1 MIQSPQVA
9 ELIDGG
15 AYLVKVRAHAP
26 STPDLRGVRAQ
37 AGDYVESQLAGRT
50 DRAKLIADSVGS
62 WLKFGERCTLF
73 CDGRRAFH
81 SAGDEFIKEGGR
93 LSTLMVRR
101 PRRNARKPLARV
113 AAAEIELNCMVLTQ
127 GWDMPEVGCC
137 ILARPTKKMGC
148 SAR

>member
-9 ELIDGG
+9 ELIDG

-26 STPDLRGVRAQ
+26 STPDLSGVRAQ

-93 LSTLMVRR
+93 AEHINGST
-101 PRRNARKPLARV
+101 
-113 AAAEIELNCMVLTQ
+113 
-127 GWDMPEVGCC
+127 PEEERGETPGAC
-137 ILARPTKKMGC
+137 RG
-148 SAR
+148 R